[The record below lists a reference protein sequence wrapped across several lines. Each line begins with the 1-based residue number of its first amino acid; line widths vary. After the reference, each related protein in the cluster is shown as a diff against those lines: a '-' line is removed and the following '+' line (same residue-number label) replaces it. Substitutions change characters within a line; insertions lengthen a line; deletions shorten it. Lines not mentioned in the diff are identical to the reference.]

1 MNINFNLSNIKFDY
15 NSVVIITYLLICIIA
30 WFINKITVGKSNKL
44 LFESYRSSPLNPM
57 TYIRLFTHS
66 IGHKDWDHMVN
77 NFLIILLIG
86 PMIEEKYGSTNLI
99 IMLLITSLVIA
110 LFNII
115 FNNYSILGA
124 SGNAY
129 MLIVLSS
136 FSNIQE
142 GTIPITVVLICIFY
156 VIGELKRTITE
167 RKSKTY
173 HDCHLI
179 GALCGLAFGIFF
191 LTHTSFF

>member
-156 VIGELKRTITE
+156 VIGE
-167 RKSKTY
+167 
-173 HDCHLI
+173 
-179 GALCGLAFGIFF
+179 
-191 LTHTSFF
+191 

>member
-136 FSNIQE
+136 FIQE

-156 VIGELKRTITE
+156 VIGELKRTIIE

-173 HDCHLI
+173 HDGHLI

>member
-156 VIGELKRTITE
+156 VIGELKRTIIE

-173 HDCHLI
+173 HDGHLI

>member
-173 HDCHLI
+173 HDGHLI